1 MLKSE
6 RQLKLMYNRFNA
18 KYFGGELPDVQI
30 HYEPVSAYADCDEV
44 DGVMV
49 IRINPSIGGWLDF
62 VKLTLLHEMVHVKLW
77 PYRKHGVKFDQEVQR
92 LMGFREIRAL
102 V

>member
-6 RQLKLMYNRFNA
+6 RQLKLMYNKFNVR
-18 KYFGGELPDVQI
+18 YFSGELPDVKI

-44 DGVMV
+44 DGAMV

-62 VKLTLLHEMVHVKLW
+62 LKLTLLHEMVHVKLW
-77 PYRKHGVKFDQEVQR
+77 PHRKHGVKFDREIQR
-92 LMGFREIRAL
+92 LLGFKEVRAL
-102 V
+102 F

>member
-6 RQLKLMYNRFNA
+6 RQLKLMYNRFNVR
-18 KYFGGELPDVQI
+18 YFDGELPDVKI

-44 DGVMV
+44 EGEIV
-49 IRINPSIGGWLDF
+49 IRVNPSIGGWFDF
-62 VKLTLLHEMVHVKLW
+62 LALTLLHEMVHVKLW
-77 PYRKHGVKFDQEVQR
+77 PSRRHTARFDQEIAR
-92 LMGFREIRAL
+92 LMTFKEIRAL